1 VAKSGAMVPPEA
13 IRGLQKDFE
22 LDNYELADLFG
33 ISISSALDWVKHGV
47 RGQRGNNLVLVDS
60 LFASKWLAE
69 NDPKNYLSFEELK
82 NIVTK
87 TVRSPG
93 LLYLE
98 FVPYE
103 KDLGPAL
110 SVLEHQRLVSAI
122 MAVKFVLY
130 LRKKGKEV
138 RLKSAEELTPKRALY
153 DMYGTE

>member
-1 VAKSGAMVPPEA
+1 MSKSGAMVPPEA

-60 LFASKWLAE
+60 FFALKWLTE
-69 NDPKNYLSFEELK
+69 NDPENFLSFEELK

-98 FVPYE
+98 FAPYE

-110 SVLEHQRLVSAI
+110 SVLEHQRLVSAT
-122 MAVKFVLY
+122 MAAMFVLY

-153 DMYGTE
+153 DMYKTE

>member
-1 VAKSGAMVPPEA
+1 MAKSGAMVPPEA